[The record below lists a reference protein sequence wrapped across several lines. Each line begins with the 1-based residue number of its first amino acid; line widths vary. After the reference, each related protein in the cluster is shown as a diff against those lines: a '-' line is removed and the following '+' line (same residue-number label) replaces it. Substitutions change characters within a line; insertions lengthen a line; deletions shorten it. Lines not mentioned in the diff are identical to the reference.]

1 MGSQSI
7 KQRRTRLGLTQ
18 QQIAKMLGVS
28 QQTIARWESG
38 GDVPSKYLKDLAI
51 ILVCRVSDLV
61 GESTDA
67 RGGSRVLRILN
78 RTGQI
83 DEDEDDEQVPYGTAR
98 AVFLPRRG
106 EQPAAYGEEEESNSP
121 LVHEYPIAVSEMKQL
136 YSRLQNDVDRGTWF
150 ELETLDNRLVLINR
164 SELEAFEM
172 IGDDVSAM
180 PPFEHEEVYAALSD
194 PDLRAILE
202 GNKAP
207 PEDDDSAN
215 YSKTFV
221 HACTEV
227 VDDWGGMDAVLDRV
241 AGVTIETVTGQRK
254 NLYSDPDEEAYER
267 ISSLVFALEL
277 DWNEVNTAF
286 SEQMIELSTEGYY
299 RSSLYRLGALRLIEV
314 PLHAYN
320 AALLAALEENAPH
333 DEAAE

>member
-1 MGSQSI
+1 MSSQTI
-7 KQRRTRLGLTQ
+7 KQRRARLGLTQ
-18 QQIAKMLGVS
+18 HQIAKMLGVS

-61 GESTDA
+61 GESAEA

-83 DEDEDDEQVPYGTAR
+83 EEDEDDEQLPYGTAR
-98 AVFLPRRG
+98 AVFLPRRS
-106 EQPAAYGEEEESNSP
+106 EQPAAYGEDEKTASP
-121 LVHEYPIAVSEMKQL
+121 LVHEYPIGVSEMKRL
-136 YSRLQNDVDRGTWF
+136 YSRLQNEADRATWF
-150 ELETLDNRLVLINR
+150 ELETLDNRVVLINR

-172 IGDDVSAM
+172 IGDDVSAI

-194 PDLRAILE
+194 PDLRAIIE
-202 GNKAP
+202 GNKAAP
-207 PEDDDSAN
+207 DDDSAN

-221 HACTEV
+221 QACTEV
-227 VDDWGGMDAVLDRV
+227 VDDWGGMDAVLERV
-241 AGVTIETVTGQRK
+241 TGVTIEMVTGQRM
-254 NLYSDPDEEAYER
+254 NLYSDPDEDAYAR

-277 DWNEVNTAF
+277 DWDETNTAF

-299 RSSLYRLGALRLIEV
+299 RSSFYRLGALRLIEV

-320 AALLAALEENAPH
+320 AALLAALEEDAPH
-333 DEAAE
+333 DEAVE